1 MEFVSTK
8 NAPQPVGAY
17 SQAVIAGDFM
27 FISGQIPLTKEGE
40 MVERDI
46 KKQAKTAIEN
56 VREILKEKNLDL
68 KNIVR
73 FEIYLDDINNFKEV
87 DEVYAE
93 LMQNHRPA
101 RQAMEVANLP
111 KGARIEVS
119 CIAWIGNSQ

>member
-40 MVERDI
+40 TVERDI